1 MLKEM
6 ILGKEVK
13 YYLEVPVPKG
23 SIHIDGSFM
32 VIDKKLCLVWP
43 ENFET
48 FPCRLYEDGKIG
60 FKNIMFMD
68 FLKERG
74 FDCIIASSDDRYAGY
89 LNVVVTVQSEKA
101 IGFEQD
107 SDILK
112 GMTSRG
118 WVLDSFPASELWQG
132 NGGAH
137 CMTCPIL
144 VN

>member
-1 MLKEM
+1 
-6 ILGKEVK
+6 
-13 YYLEVPVPKG
+13 
-23 SIHIDGSFM
+23 
-32 VIDKKLCLVWP
+32 
-43 ENFET
+43 
-48 FPCRLYEDGKIG
+48 
-60 FKNIMFMD
+60 MFMD

-107 SDILK
+107 GDVLK

-118 WVLDSFPASELWQG
+118 WALDSFPASELWQG